1 MSLYHKVGEQWKYGI
16 QETHIIMD
24 ITWEDLKSITY
35 REWITTL

>member
-24 ITWEDLKSITY
+24 ITLKGLKI
-35 REWITTL
+35 ILH